1 MTAAI
6 RRHRGVHT
14 SALLALSL
22 TLGGCSG
29 SETERATPSPS
40 PQALPPSKVCGG
52 LLSGTGGKA
61 LVELRGAEQ
70 FVDVEQ
76 SNMAELTPSAA
87 ARQLR
92 TAGASAP
99 GGKRRYLCLART
111 DDQFKDGNFNIS
123 VAWERLKPGDD
134 KRGSSKPGSSNRRL
148 GFDLAPRTG
157 KPGYVPYAN
166 ASAASAFAFFA
177 CPTGDGKKGGVVLA
191 IDLMSLWL
199 APLGREDRAPE
210 RLVRVIHPVAVK
222 LAQEMGC
229 LAESRLPVN
238 LGELTPLPADN

>member
-1 MTAAI
+1 MTSAI
-6 RRHRGVHT
+6 RWHRRVRT

-29 SETERATPSPS
+29 AEAQRATPPPP

-52 LLSGTGGKA
+52 LLGDTGGKA
-61 LVELRGAEQ
+61 LAELRGAER

-76 SNMAELTPSAA
+76 SDMAELTPSAA

-99 GGKRRYLCLART
+99 GSKRYLCLART
-111 DDQFKDGNFNIS
+111 DDQFKGGNFNIS
-123 VAWERLKPGDD
+123 VTWERLKPGDD

-166 ASAASAFAFFA
+166 ASAGSAFAFFA
-177 CPTGDGKKGGVVLA
+177 CHTGDGVVLA
-191 IDLMSLWL
+191 VDLMSLWL

-210 RLVRVIHPVAVK
+210 LLVRVIHPVAVK

-229 LAESRLPVN
+229 LAESRLPLT